1 MFTPKF
7 NGRSQ
12 VLQDNLREIDRLR
25 FRIEN
30 MLLMPKHEQWLRR
43 EAFVRTAFTS
53 TMVENAAIGEDEL
66 EASARPSPS
75 ATIPKERPDVVNYGK
90 ALELVDSLS
99 DEPEAVLDTIEV
111 TLRNMHFLLMSGIEG
126 ERVQPG
132 RYRKIDNKVGDQGI
146 PVYSPPPLFDVPDLM
161 RDFVLWLRSDRG
173 IHPVCRAGIAHL
185 HFVAIH
191 PFVDG
196 NGRTARLLA
205 ALLLQMSGYGFRKLL
220 SLDAYYQRNRDPY
233 IDALRVSVGPEFGTS
248 YDATPWLEFFT
259 KSIVAQAATLE
270 RRLTDWQMTV
280 AAIHGRYKSHG
291 LRDREVDG
299 LIYAVR
305 LGQLTRGD
313 YCEIAGVGQVTA
325 TRDLR
330 HLAALG
336 LLEAVGTTRARRY
349 LPAVELKEV
358 PRGGD
363 SR

>member
-1 MFTPKF
+1 MFAPQF
-7 NGRSQ
+7 NSHSQ

-53 TMVENAAIGEDEL
+53 TMVENATITEHEL
-66 EASARPSPS
+66 EEAAKPSPAAS
-75 ATIPKERPDVVNYGK
+75 IPKERPDVVNYGR
-90 ALELVDSLS
+90 ALELVDAIS
-99 DEPEAVLDTIEV
+99 DEPGSVLDTIEV
-111 TLRNMHFLLMSGIEG
+111 AIRNIHFTLMSGIDG
-126 ERVQPG
+126 GRAQPG
-132 RYRKIDNKVGDQGI
+132 RYRKIDNKVGDQGV
-146 PVYSPPPLFDVPDLM
+146 PVYSPPTLFDVPDLM
-161 RDFVLWLRSDRG
+161 RDFALWLRDTG
-173 IHPVCRAGIAHL
+173 EFHPVCTAGIAHL
-185 HFVAIH
+185 HLVAIH

-233 IDALRVSVGPEFGTS
+233 IDALRASAGPQFTES

-259 KSIVAQAATLE
+259 RSIVAQAEMLE

-280 AAIHGRYKSHG
+280 AAIHNRYKSYG

-313 YCEIAGVGQVTA
+313 YREITGVGLVTA

-330 HLAALG
+330 HLAELR
-336 LLEAVGTTRARRY
+336 LLEAVGATRARRY

-358 PRGGD
+358 PRGVGA
-363 SR
+363 